1 MDDLDKYIDEC
12 KKSPEFKKEW
22 GERLM
27 TELSPALIATI
38 TKYLRYLAESEPDEY
53 TLGTIDGVKE
63 TLKLLG
69 IKLEGTNA

>member
-1 MDDLDKYIDEC
+1 
-12 KKSPEFKKEW
+12 
-22 GERLM
+22 M

-38 TKYLRYLAESEPDEY
+38 TKYLRYLSESEPDEY

-69 IKLEGTNA
+69 IKIEGVNA

>member
-1 MDDLDKYIDEC
+1 
-12 KKSPEFKKEW
+12 
-22 GERLM
+22 M

-38 TKYLRYLAESEPDEY
+38 EKYLRYLAECDPDEY

-69 IKLEGTNA
+69 VKLDV

>member
-1 MDDLDKYIDEC
+1 
-12 KKSPEFKKEW
+12 
-22 GERLM
+22 M

-38 TKYLRYLAESEPDEY
+38 EKYLRYLAEAEPDEY